1 MPLQI
6 TARHVELSDDDRA
19 HIEAKV
25 DRFRKLAEEIS
36 VLDVIVDLQKALY
49 TVEVVVKARLF
60 SATGSETHTDLRAAI
75 DRVMSKVE
83 RQLRKQIDKKRS
95 QKRHSRE
102 ARDRRSVTL
111 TLPLLPEAAL
121 ESGEDRR
128 IVYTRRIAA
137 KPMSVEEA
145 AHQLEI
151 EAGSFL
157 VFTNAET
164 DKINI
169 IHRREDGHFGLI
181 EPS

>member
-6 TARHVELSDDDRA
+6 TARHIELSDDDRA

-36 VLDVIVDLQKALY
+36 VLDVIVDAQKGLY
-49 TVEVVVKARLF
+49 TVELVVKARLF
-60 SATGSETHTDLRAAI
+60 NATGSETHTDLRRAI
-75 DRVMSKVE
+75 DRVISKVE
-83 RQLRKQIDKKRS
+83 RQLRKQISKKRS

-102 ARDRRSVTL
+102 ARNRRSVTL
-111 TLPLLPEAAL
+111 TLPVLSEAAL
-121 ESGEDRR
+121 AGGEGRR
-128 IVYTRRIAA
+128 IVRTQRIAA

-145 AHQLEI
+145 ADRLEV

-164 DKINI
+164 EAINI
-169 IHRREDGHFGLI
+169 IHRRDDGHFGLI